1 MIGGCMGRFHYI
13 CFGDDVPKKIEREY
27 NRLCR
32 QEQYQEE
39 KELAHGVL
47 HLDFDALLQGT
58 VDQTSLP
65 KYQKEL
71 MIRQQRAAR
80 LEILPKA
87 LKWLKEEFPDDFA
100 IISDYYL
107 SEEKKITLVYLA
119 EKYGLTHQAM
129 SKRMARARE
138 KLKEF
143 IILHENQE

>member
-13 CFGDDVPKKIEREY
+13 CFGDDVPKEIEKEY

-39 KELAHGVL
+39 RELTHGVL
-47 HLDFDALLQGT
+47 HLDFDALLQGA

-65 KYQKEL
+65 EYQEEL
-71 MIRQQRAAR
+71 RITQQRAAR

-87 LKWLKEEFPDDFA
+87 LKWLREEFPDDFS
-100 IISDYYL
+100 IISEYYL
-107 SEEKKITLVYLA
+107 SEEKITLVFLA

-143 IILHENQE
+143 IILYENQE

>member
-1 MIGGCMGRFHYI
+1 MIGGRMGRFHYI
-13 CFGDDVPKKIEREY
+13 YFGDDVPKEIEREY

-39 KELAHGVL
+39 RELVHGVL
-47 HLDFDALLQGT
+47 HLDFDALLQGA

-65 KYQKEL
+65 EYQEEL
-71 MIRQQRAAR
+71 RIRHQRAVR

-87 LKWLKEEFPDDFA
+87 LKWLREEFPDDFS

-107 SEEKKITLVYLA
+107 SEDKITLVYLA
-119 EKYGLTHQAM
+119 EKYGLSHQAM
-129 SKRMARARE
+129 SKRMARARN

-143 IILHENQE
+143 IVLHENQE